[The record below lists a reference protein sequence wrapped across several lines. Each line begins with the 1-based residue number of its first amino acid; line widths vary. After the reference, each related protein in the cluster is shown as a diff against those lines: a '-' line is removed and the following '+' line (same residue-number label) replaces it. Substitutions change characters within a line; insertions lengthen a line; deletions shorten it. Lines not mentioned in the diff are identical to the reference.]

1 MSAAGCDPR
10 AARAGPA
17 ARALTRLSGV
27 AAVAANT
34 VREAIRSRLLY
45 TLLGFG
51 ILLICAGVLLSS
63 LSYVETDRILQ
74 DVGFGAMRLF
84 GVAIALFVGV
94 GLIHKEVE
102 RRTVYTILSKPISR
116 GAFLLGKFWG
126 LALTVWM
133 QLAIMAVAFAAVS
146 RASGAPLGATHLAAC
161 LLLGVELLVV
171 VAIATFFSAFTSP
184 MLSALFAG
192 GLWMVGNLTRDL
204 REIGSGSELAGVREV
219 TAWLYRLLP
228 DLASFNLSLE
238 AAHGLPITA
247 TDVWLPAL
255 YGVCYAAVV
264 LVLAVAIFERR
275 DFR

>member
-1 MSAAGCDPR
+1 MSAAAASTSR
-10 AARAGPA
+10 AAPPGSAALARLAGPLA
-17 ARALTRLSGV
+17 IAG
-27 AAVAANT
+27 NT

-51 ILLICAGVLLSS
+51 ILMICAGVLLSS

-84 GVAIALFVGV
+84 GVAIGLFVGV

-102 RRTVYTILSKPISR
+102 RRTVYTILSKPLSR
-116 GAFLLGKFWG
+116 GEFLLGKFFG

-133 QLAIMAVAFAAVS
+133 QLAIMALAFAVVS
-146 RASGAPLGATHLAAC
+146 RAAGAPLGSAHAAAL

-192 GLWMVGNLTRDL
+192 GLWLVGNLTRDL
-204 REIGSGSELAGVREV
+204 REIGSGSELPAVREA
-219 TAWLYRLLP
+219 TEWLYRLLP
-228 DLASFNLSLE
+228 DLASFDLRLE

-247 TDVWLPAL
+247 TDVWLPLL
-255 YGVCYAAVV
+255 YGVSYSAVV